1 MSSSSILGA
10 RIPQVDALEKA
21 VGQAIF
27 TADISFPRMLMAKVV
42 RSPIAH
48 GIIRNIDVSRA
59 LKVKGVRAIV
69 TGADAPYRYNL
80 PLRDQPFLAID
91 RVRYVGEAVAA
102 IAADDEDVAE
112 EAAALVRVDYEP
124 LPAVFDPELA
134 RAPGAPL
141 LHPDFKNYWLDDSL
155 FTPVPNSN
163 VLSHFK
169 LRRGDIDAGFSE
181 ADEIFEGTYKAQA
194 FNHGALEPH
203 AAIAQVD
210 RAGQLTLWSSQQS
223 PWFAADDLAIA
234 LGWPVHRVR
243 VIAPYI
249 GGGFG
254 AKHGLKAEPP
264 LVALAMK
271 TDGRPVKLVMTREE
285 VFTAAGV
292 RGAVMVKQRSG
303 VKRNGSIVARKTE
316 VIWDTGAYADVGP
329 LLCRNGSYSATGP
342 YKIPNQWIDG
352 YCVYTNKVVT
362 SAFRSYGIME
372 MAFAYELHMDEIAR
386 GLGIDPVELR
396 RRHLIHDGD
405 ETATGELPQ
414 AVGLK
419 PTLEACVTA
428 MKWDRPKVPGRGR
441 SIVSTAKSSV
451 APSGS
456 SSFIQM
462 NDDGTFNVMCSTT
475 EMGQGSRTVMTQLA
489 AEAVGARLEDVKL
502 IASDTAVTPPDRS
515 TSSSR
520 STFNMGNAIIRA
532 STDAKEQILDKA
544 AELLGAPR
552 EDLDVGDSTVFV
564 RGSSNRFCSFK
575 QIAGVRAGSPY
586 GPVVGR
592 GSYVPANT
600 TPFILETGQGR
611 RITAFWLYSAQGVEL
626 SVDTDTGKITL
637 HRIVSAHDTGRTL
650 NLASCEGQVEGGVSI
665 GCSTGLLEDLILDEN
680 GKVVNAS
687 IGEYLMASSFDIPP
701 ITSVLVEVPHPEG
714 PYGAKGIGEG
724 PTTGIAAA
732 VANAVEDAIG
742 VRIRDLPITPEKI
755 LRALGKLP
763 VHESRK

>member
-1 MSSSSILGA
+1 MVNSTILGV
-10 RIPQVDALEKA
+10 RVQQVDALEKV
-21 VGQAIF
+21 VGQAVF

-48 GIIRNIDVSRA
+48 GIIRNIDLSQA
-59 LKVKGVRAIV
+59 WKVKGVRAIV

-91 RVRYVGEAVAA
+91 RVRYVGEPVVA
-102 IAADDEDVAE
+102 IAAEDEDVAE
-112 EAAALVRVDYEP
+112 EAAALVKVDYEP

-134 RAPGAPL
+134 RLSNAPL
-141 LHPDFKNYWLDDSL
+141 IHPDFKSYKLDDSL

-163 VLSHFK
+163 ILSHFK
-169 LRRGDIDAGFSE
+169 LRRGDIEAGFKE

-243 VIAPYI
+243 VIAPYL

-271 TDGRPVKLVMTREE
+271 CDGRPVKFVMTREE

-292 RGAVMVKQRSG
+292 RGAVIVKQRSG
-303 VKRNGSIVARKTE
+303 VKRDGTIVARKTE
-316 VIWDTGAYADVGP
+316 VIWDTGGYADVGP

-342 YKIPNQWIDG
+342 YKIPHQWIDG

-372 MAFAYELHMDEIAR
+372 MSFAYESHMDEIAR
-386 GLGIDPVELR
+386 GLDIDPVELR

-405 ETATGELPQ
+405 ETATGERPQ

-419 PTLEACVTA
+419 PTLEACASA
-428 MKWDRPKVPGRGR
+428 MDWDKPKRSGCGRA
-441 SIVSTAKSSV
+441 IVSTAKSSV

-552 EDLDVGDSTVFV
+552 EELDVSDSTVIV
-564 RGSSNRFCSFK
+564 RGTNRFCSFK
-575 QIAGVRAGSPY
+575 QLAGVRAGSSY

-626 SVDTDTGKITL
+626 SVDTDTGKITI
-637 HRIVSAHDTGRTL
+637 HRVVSAHDTGRTL
-650 NLASCEGQVEGGVSI
+650 NLNSCEGQVEGGVGI
-665 GCSTGLLEDLILDEN
+665 GCSTGLIEDLILDDN
-680 GKVVNAS
+680 GKVVNPS
-687 IGEYLMASSFDIPP
+687 LGEYLMASSFDIPP
-701 ITSVLVEVPHPEG
+701 ITPVLIEIPHPEG
-714 PYGAKGIGEG
+714 PFGAKGIGEG

-763 VHESRK
+763 PVAVRN

>member
-10 RIPQVDALEKA
+10 RLPQVDALEKA
-21 VGQAIF
+21 VGQAVF
-27 TADISFPRMLMAKVV
+27 AADISFPRMLMAKVV

-59 LKVKGVRAIV
+59 LKVKGVRTIV

-102 IAADDEDVAE
+102 VAADDEDVAE
-112 EAAALVRVDYEP
+112 EAAALVHVDYER

-134 RAPGAPL
+134 RLPGAPL

-155 FTPVPNSN
+155 FTPIPNSN

-169 LRRGDIDAGFSE
+169 LRRGDIEAGFGE

-243 VIAPYI
+243 VIAPYL

-292 RGAVMVKQRSG
+292 RGAVIVKQRSG
-303 VKRNGSIVARKTE
+303 VKRDGSIVARKTE

-372 MAFAYELHMDEIAR
+372 MAFAYESHMDEIAR

-396 RRHLIHDGD
+396 RRHLIEDGD
-405 ETATGELPQ
+405 ETATGERPR

-428 MKWDRPKVPGRGR
+428 MKWDRPKTPGRGR
-441 SIVSTAKSSV
+441 AIVSTAKSSV

-552 EDLDVGDSTVFV
+552 EDLEVGDSTVSV

-575 QIAGVRAGSPY
+575 QLAGVRAGSPY

-592 GSYVPANT
+592 GSYVPVNT

-687 IGEYLMASSFDIPP
+687 IGDYLMASSFDIPP
-701 ITSVLVEVPHPEG
+701 ITAVLVEIPHPEG

-763 VHESRK
+763 MHESRK